1 MHLPINLQKPLFVLT
16 LMCTAVTHA
25 QQADPMAANPR
36 NYRHYLG
43 IVVQQHPS
51 VLAAQNQ
58 IESARQDVEGAKW
71 QFMPTPSIGAEK
83 SNKSADG
90 FTDRRTTFARL
101 QQPLWTGGRLTAQ
114 LDKAQ
119 AQETIASLTLAEQ
132 RLTLAQRW
140 LQLWAETQ
148 AAELKVQ
155 AYADSEEQHRKYVQQ
170 VQSRAKEGQAPR
182 SDTQL
187 SLTRLAAVQ
196 AELEQAR
203 AQKRQTI
210 SRLEQL
216 YGGPL
221 PITAIHWTAA
231 LPSKTNTTTTTTP
244 QRTVNDWLAM
254 VQDQHPSLQKAAAV
268 TRTVQA
274 DVELSKAKAYPEL
287 YVRGEILDGDISKN
301 TRQIYIGMTS
311 SFGAG
316 LSTASSVAAAQ
327 AKLDAQAHET
337 ETRRRD
343 IADQVLSDVQT
354 LESQTQRLQYL
365 EQAHTNAHEFLQ
377 ASERQFAAGRKNW
390 QELMNTARE
399 KAQTLAQLAD
409 AKSQHWLAQQRLHL
423 LSMGVDTY
431 LNGNANP

>member
-1 MHLPINLQKPLFVLT
+1 LHLPINLQKPLFVLT

-51 VLAAQNQ
+51 VRAAQNQ

-170 VQSRAKEGQAPR
+170 VQNRAKEGQAPR

-196 AELEQAR
+196 AELEQAN
-203 AQKRQTI
+203 AQKRQAI
-210 SRLEQL
+210 SRLEQM

-221 PITAIHWTAA
+221 PVSAIRWTAS
-231 LPSKTNTTTTTTP
+231 LPNQISTNGTLLRP
-244 QRTVNDWLAM
+244 ASDWITQI
-254 VQDQHPSLQKAAAV
+254 QDQHPSLQKAAAV

-274 DVELSKAKAYPEL
+274 DVEISKAKTYPEL
-287 YVRGEILDGDISKN
+287 YLRGEILDGDVSKHN
-301 TRQIYIGMTS
+301 RQIYLGITS

-316 LSTASSVAAAQ
+316 LSNMSTIAAAQ
-327 AKLDAQAHET
+327 AKLDAQAHDT

-343 IADQVLSDVQT
+343 IAEQVQADVQS

-365 EQAHTNAHEFLQ
+365 EQAYASAHEFLQ
-377 ASERQFAAGRKNW
+377 ASERQFAAGRKSW

-409 AKSQHWLAQQRLHL
+409 AKSLHWLAQQRLNL
-423 LSMGVDTY
+423 LAMGVDTY

>member
-1 MHLPINLQKPLFVLT
+1 
-16 LMCTAVTHA
+16 MCTAVAHA

-170 VQSRAKEGQAPR
+170 VQNRAKEGQAPR

-196 AELEQAR
+196 AELEQAN
-203 AQKRQTI
+203 AQKRQAI
-210 SRLEQL
+210 SRLEQM

-221 PITAIHWTAA
+221 PVSAIRWTAS
-231 LPSKTNTTTTTTP
+231 LPNQISTNGTLLRP
-244 QRTVNDWLAM
+244 ASDWITQI
-254 VQDQHPSLQKAAAV
+254 QDQHPSLQKAAAV

-274 DVELSKAKAYPEL
+274 DVEISKAKTYPEL
-287 YVRGEILDGDISKN
+287 YLRGEILDGDVSKHN
-301 TRQIYIGMTS
+301 RQIYLGITS

-316 LSTASSVAAAQ
+316 LSNMSTIAAAQ
-327 AKLDAQAHET
+327 AKLDAQAHDT

-343 IADQVLSDVQT
+343 IAEQVQADVQS

-365 EQAHTNAHEFLQ
+365 EQAYASAHEFLQ
-377 ASERQFAAGRKNW
+377 ASERQFAAGRKSW

-409 AKSQHWLAQQRLHL
+409 AKSLHWLAQQRLNL
-423 LSMGVDTY
+423 LSMGVDAY

>member
-1 MHLPINLQKPLFVLT
+1 M
-16 LMCTAVTHA
+16 AHA
-25 QQADPMAANPR
+25 QQFESMAASPL

-43 IVVQQHPS
+43 VVINQHPS
-51 VLAAQNQ
+51 VQSAQNQ
-58 IESARQDVEGAKW
+58 LESARQDVQGAKW
-71 QFMPTPSIGAEK
+71 QFMPTPSLGAEK

-90 FTDRRTTFARL
+90 LSDRRTTFARL

-132 RLTLAQRW
+132 RLALAQRW

-148 AAELKVQ
+148 AADLKVQ
-155 AYADSEEQHRKYVQQ
+155 AFADSEDQHRKYVLQ

-203 AQKRQTI
+203 AQKRQAI

-221 PITAIHWTAA
+221 PITAIQWTAA
-231 LPSKTNTTTTTTP
+231 LPSKINTTTMP
-244 QRTVNDWLAM
+244 QRTANDWLAM

-274 DVELSKAKAYPEL
+274 DVELSKAKTYPEL
-287 YVRGEILDGDISKN
+287 YVRGEILDGDVSKHN
-301 TRQIYIGMTS
+301 RQIYIGMTS

-316 LSTASSVAAAQ
+316 LSNLSTIAAAQ
-327 AKLDAQAHET
+327 AKLDAQAHEI
-337 ETRRRD
+337 EIRRRD
-343 IADQVLSDVQT
+343 IADQVQADVQS

-365 EQAHTNAHEFLQ
+365 EQAYASAHEYLQ
-377 ASERQFAAGRKNW
+377 ASERQFAAGRKSW

-399 KAQTLAQLAD
+399 KAQNMAQLAD
-409 AKSQHWLAQQRLHL
+409 AKSLRWLAQQRLYL
-423 LSMGVDTY
+423 LSMGVDIY

>member
-1 MHLPINLQKPLFVLT
+1 
-16 LMCTAVTHA
+16 
-25 QQADPMAANPR
+25 MAASPL

-43 IVVQQHPS
+43 VVVKQHPS
-51 VLAAQNQ
+51 VQSAQNQ
-58 IESARQDVEGAKW
+58 LESARQDVEGAKW

-83 SNKSADG
+83 TSKAANGVSDS
-90 FTDRRTTFARL
+90 RTTYARL

-155 AYADSEEQHRKYVQQ
+155 AFANSEEQHRKYVQQ
-170 VQSRAKEGQAPR
+170 VQNRGKEGQAPR

-203 AQKRQTI
+203 AQKRQAI

-221 PITAIHWTAA
+221 PVHAISWTAA
-231 LPSKTNTTTTTTP
+231 LPSQITTAEGL
-244 QRTVNDWLAM
+244 RRSASDWISL

-274 DVELSKAKAYPEL
+274 DLDLSKAKTYPEF
-287 YVRGEILDGDISKN
+287 YVRGEISDGDVSKN
-301 TRQIYIGMTS
+301 TRQIFVGMTS

-316 LSTASSVAAAQ
+316 LSNLSTIAAAQ

-343 IADQVLSDVQT
+343 IADQVQTDVQS
-354 LESQTQRLQYL
+354 LESQIQQLQYL
-365 EQAHTNAHEFLQ
+365 EQALASAHEYLQ
-377 ASERQFAAGRKNW
+377 ASERQFAAGRKSW

-399 KAQTLAQLAD
+399 KSQTLARLAD
-409 AKSQHWLAQQRLHL
+409 SKSLHWLAQQRLYL

>member
-1 MHLPINLQKPLFVLT
+1 MHLPHRLHIALFAYT
-16 LMCTAVTHA
+16 LLYATTGHA
-25 QQADPMAANPR
+25 QQADPMAVSPL
-36 NYRHYLG
+36 NYRHYLA
-43 IVVQQHPS
+43 VVVKQHPS
-51 VLAAQNQ
+51 VQSAQNQ
-58 IESARQDVEGAKW
+58 LESARQDVEGAKW
-71 QFMPTPSIGAEK
+71 QFYPTPSIGAEK
-83 SNKSADG
+83 SSKSANGISDS
-90 FTDRRTTFARL
+90 RTTYARM

-119 AQETIASLTLAEQ
+119 TQETIASLTLAEQ

-155 AYADSEEQHRKYVQQ
+155 AFADSEEQHRKYVQQ
-170 VQSRAKEGQAPR
+170 VQSRAQEGQAPR

-196 AELEQAR
+196 AELEQAH

-210 SRLEQL
+210 SRLKQL
-216 YGGPL
+216 YGTAL
-221 PITAIHWTAA
+221 PVNAIRWTAA
-231 LPSKTNTTTTTTP
+231 LPSQIAAAAGP
-244 QRTVNDWLAM
+244 SRPASDWISL

-274 DVELSKAKAYPEL
+274 DLDLSKAKKYPEL
-287 YVRGEILDGDISKN
+287 YVRGEITNGDVSKT
-301 TRQIYIGMTS
+301 TRQIYVGMTS

-316 LSTASSVAAAQ
+316 LSSLSTIAAAQ

-343 IADQVLSDVQT
+343 IAELVQADVQS

-365 EQAHTNAHEFLQ
+365 EQAHASAHEYLQ
-377 ASERQFAAGRKNW
+377 ASERQFAAGRKSW

-409 AKSQHWLAQQRLHL
+409 AKSLHWLAQQRLNL

>member
-16 LMCTAVTHA
+16 LMCTAATHA
-25 QQADPMAANPR
+25 QQADSMEANPH

-51 VLAAQNQ
+51 VRAAQNQ

-71 QFMPTPSIGAEK
+71 QFMPTPSFGVEK

-119 AQETIASLTLAEQ
+119 AQETIATLTLAEQ

-148 AAELKVQ
+148 AADLKVQ
-155 AYADSEEQHRKYVQQ
+155 AFADSEDQHRKYVQQ

-221 PITAIHWTAA
+221 PIAAIHWTAA
-231 LPSKTNTTTTTTP
+231 LPSKTNTTTTP
-244 QRTVNDWLAM
+244 QRTASDWLAM

-287 YVRGEILDGDISKN
+287 YVRGEVLDGDVSKHN
-301 TRQIYIGMTS
+301 RQIYIGMTS

-316 LSTASSVAAAQ
+316 LSSLSTIAAAQ

-343 IADQVLSDVQT
+343 IADQVQADVQSV
-354 LESQTQRLQYL
+354 ESQTQRLQYL
-365 EQAHTNAHEFLQ
+365 DQAYASAHEYLQ
-377 ASERQFAAGRKNW
+377 ASERQFAAGRKSW

-409 AKSQHWLAQQRLHL
+409 AKSLHWLAQQRLNL

>member
-1 MHLPINLQKPLFVLT
+1 LHLPINLQKPLFVLT

-170 VQSRAKEGQAPR
+170 VQNRAKEGQAPR

-196 AELEQAR
+196 AELEQAN
-203 AQKRQTI
+203 AQKRQAI
-210 SRLEQL
+210 SRLEQM

-221 PITAIHWTAA
+221 PVSAIRWTAS
-231 LPSKTNTTTTTTP
+231 LPNQISTNGTLLRP
-244 QRTVNDWLAM
+244 VSDWITQI
-254 VQDQHPSLQKAAAV
+254 QDQHPSLQKAAAV

-274 DVELSKAKAYPEL
+274 DVEISKAKTYPEL
-287 YVRGEILDGDISKN
+287 YLRGEILDGDVSKHN
-301 TRQIYIGMTS
+301 RQIYLGITS

-316 LSTASSVAAAQ
+316 LSNMSTIAAAQ
-327 AKLDAQAHET
+327 AKLDAQAHDT

-343 IADQVLSDVQT
+343 IAEQVQADVQS

-365 EQAHTNAHEFLQ
+365 EQAYASAHEFLQ
-377 ASERQFAAGRKNW
+377 ASERQFAAGRKSW

-409 AKSQHWLAQQRLHL
+409 AKSLHWLAQQRLNL

>member
-1 MHLPINLQKPLFVLT
+1 LPLPSRLHKTLLALT
-16 LMCTAVTHA
+16 LLYTTMAHA
-25 QQADPMAANPR
+25 QQFESVAASPL

-43 IVVQQHPS
+43 VVIKQHPS
-51 VLAAQNQ
+51 VQSAQNQ
-58 IESARQDVEGAKW
+58 LESARQDVQGAKW
-71 QFMPTPSIGAEK
+71 QFMPTPSLGAER

-90 FTDRRTTFARL
+90 FSDRRTTFARL

-119 AQETIASLTLAEQ
+119 AQETIATLTLAEQ

-148 AAELKVQ
+148 AADLKVQ
-155 AYADSEEQHRKYVQQ
+155 AFADSEDQHRKYVLQ
-170 VQSRAKEGQAPR
+170 VQNRAKEGQAPR

-203 AQKRQTI
+203 AQKRQAI

-221 PITAIHWTAA
+221 PITAIQWTAA
-231 LPSKTNTTTTTTP
+231 LPSKIDATTTP
-244 QRTVNDWLAM
+244 QRTANDWVVM
-254 VQDQHPSLQKAAAV
+254 VQDQHPSLQKAVAV

-274 DVELSKAKAYPEL
+274 DVDISKAKTYPEL
-287 YVRGEILDGDISKN
+287 YVRGEILDGDVSKHN
-301 TRQIYIGMTS
+301 RQIYIGMTS

-316 LSTASSVAAAQ
+316 LSNLSTIAAAQ
-327 AKLDAQAHET
+327 AKLDAQAHEI

-343 IADQVLSDVQT
+343 IADQVQADVQS

-365 EQAHTNAHEFLQ
+365 EQAYASAHEYLQ
-377 ASERQFAAGRKNW
+377 ASERQFAAGRKSW

-409 AKSQHWLAQQRLHL
+409 AKSLHWLAQQRLNL
-423 LSMGVDTY
+423 LSIGVDTY
-431 LNGNANP
+431 LNVNANP